1 MKIALVQMNS
11 QPDRA
16 ANLRQA
22 EALMR
27 QALAGR
33 PDLIV
38 LPEHFD
44 WTGGTPAEK
53 RSAADHLPGGAA
65 YNLVQSFA
73 EQNQVAI
80 HAGSLLE
87 TTSTSD
93 RIYNTSVVFDA
104 QGKEIGAYRKIHL
117 FDIVAPDGK
126 IYNESETVRPGNS
139 LLVYEIAG
147 MRLACCICYDLRFSR
162 LFDRLAQENVDAFIL
177 PAAFTQQ
184 TGRDHWEVLCRARA
198 IEFQAYVVG
207 CGQCG
212 HYVTPAG
219 ERRYMH
225 GHSMVCDPWGKVVVE
240 AGDDVDVVEAELCR
254 DRVEAVRRLIPMA
267 THRVD
272 VQNLEL
278 VGRKER

>member
-22 EALMR
+22 EQLMS

-53 RSAADHLPGGAA
+53 RSAADHVPGGAA

-73 EQNQVAI
+73 TRNRVAV

-87 TTSTSD
+87 TSRTPD
-93 RIYNTSVVFDA
+93 RIFNTSVVFDER
-104 QGKEIGAYRKIHL
+104 GKEIGAYRKIHL

-126 IYNESETVRPGNS
+126 VYNESETVRPGNS
-139 LLVYEIAG
+139 LLVYEIGG
-147 MRLACCICYDLRFSR
+147 MKLACCICYDLRFSR
-162 LFDRLAQENVDAFIL
+162 LFDRLAQEHVDAFIL

-184 TGRDHWEVLCRARA
+184 TGKDHWEVLCRARA
-198 IEFQAYVVG
+198 IEFQAYVVA

-212 HYVTPAG
+212 HYETPAG

-225 GHSMVCDPWGKVVVE
+225 GHSMVCDPWGKVVAE
-240 AGDDVDVVEAELCR
+240 AGEDIGVLEAKL
-254 DRVEAVRRLIPMA
+254 DRNRIEAVRRLIPMA
-267 THRVD
+267 AHRVD

-278 VGRKER
+278 VCRRER